1 VILIFSPAVRRLLGE
16 RVLQA
21 TERLMGMVL
30 IVIAI
35 QMVMTGIGEALKG

>member
-1 VILIFSPAVRRLLGE
+1 VRRMLGE

-35 QMVMTGIGEALKG
+35 QMVMTGVAEALRV